1 MVVGDTRSHPSEQS
15 DKRGS
20 EETVKLVPSW
30 TGVGHMESILVLD
43 PGYGYG
49 LTRSSALPEVIFEI
63 PKEMQKM
70 AQEDKR

>member
-1 MVVGDTRSHPSEQS
+1 
-15 DKRGS
+15 
-20 EETVKLVPSW
+20 
-30 TGVGHMESILVLD
+30 MESILVLD